1 MQTLIHHRFINFT
14 LFVYGYCR
22 VIFPGFNLKIYIML
36 EVEQYN
42 NKFYLSFH
50 ETDKF
55 NLYNARQ
62 VEMEL
67 MQYVSKPSVSVTLNL
82 NEVSFI
88 DSSAFETLLNVLRSA
103 KINNTDFELAHVS
116 EGAMELIKI
125 MQLDN
130 VFNIRPNNN
139 NR

>member
-1 MQTLIHHRFINFT
+1 
-14 LFVYGYCR
+14 
-22 VIFPGFNLKIYIML
+22 ML

-50 ETDKF
+50 ETDQF
-55 NLYNARQ
+55 NLYNAKQ
-62 VEMEL
+62 VEVEL

-88 DSSAFETLLNVLRSA
+88 DSSAFETLLNVLRNA